1 MVGFVFYGLISVGI
15 VVVDGIVVDI
25 GVIVGV
31 VGVVLVVVGFGLML
45 YIGIIVLNKLN
56 DVIYKVNGKW

>member
-56 DVIYKVNGKW
+56 DVIYKVNGK

>member
-31 VGVVLVVVGFGLML
+31 VGVVLVVVGFGLIL

-56 DVIYKVNGKW
+56 DVIYKVNGK